1 MLFRFI
7 HIILFLLVVINS
19 TAQESMIPSVDY
31 IFLDKLIAAAKAN
44 YPKTRVNEDKVRLAE
59 LSVQKAKL
67 DWLSIASFTYLY
79 SPNNSTTV
87 LVNPSLLNGYQ
98 VGFSTSI
105 GTILQKPGLVKA
117 AKVELDIAKTNSL
130 EYGLNLEAIVKQ
142 RYFLYVQQTSI
153 LSWRIKSLE
162 GAENTV
168 KDLKYKF
175 EKGLESFD
183 SYNRAQTAYSSAVQ
197 TKIEAEGAFL
207 VAKSSLEEIIGGR
220 LETIK

>member
-1 MLFRFI
+1 MFSRLV
-7 HIILFLLVVINS
+7 HIFLFLLVVFKVQG
-19 TAQESMIPSVDY
+19 QESMIPSVDY

-44 YPKTRVNEDKVRLAE
+44 YPKTRVNEDRVKLAQ

-67 DWLSIASFTYLY
+67 DWLSVASFTYLY

-117 AKVELDIAKTNSL
+117 AKVELDIAKSNSL
-130 EYGLNLEAIVKQ
+130 EYDLNLEAIVKQ
-142 RYFLYVQQTSI
+142 RYFLYVQQTSV

-175 EKGLESFD
+175 EKGLEPFD
-183 SYNRAQTAYSSAVQ
+183 NYNRAQTAYSSAVQ

-207 VAKSSLEEIIGGR
+207 VAKSSLEEIIGTR